1 VLFLCLKL
9 VFGGKNGEV
18 GGIPGEFGGINYD
31 VGGNLNRFG
40 GKNQKYGGITPG
52 IKSYTRI

>member
-31 VGGNLNRFG
+31 VGGIPVWFG
-40 GKNQKYGGITPG
+40 GINRKVGGIPAQ
-52 IKSYTRI
+52 ISKKM